1 MPILNNMSLSFY
13 QRGFGCI
20 EEQPSM
26 AANYL
31 VRSSD
36 LIDQVLKIDPR
47 NEKGLMRKLTILV
60 EMGDKNKYE
69 EFLSKLE
76 DVAFQS

>member
-1 MPILNNMSLSFY
+1 
-13 QRGFGCI
+13 
-20 EEQPSM
+20 M

-60 EMGDKNKYE
+60 EMGDKKKYE
-69 EFLSKLE
+69 EYLSKLE

>member
-1 MPILNNMSLSFY
+1 
-13 QRGFGCI
+13 
-20 EEQPSM
+20 
-26 AANYL
+26 
-31 VRSSD
+31 
-36 LIDQVLKIDPR
+36 VLKIDPR

-76 DVAFQS
+76 DVAF

>member
-1 MPILNNMSLSFY
+1 
-13 QRGFGCI
+13 
-20 EEQPSM
+20 M
-26 AANYL
+26 AANLL

-60 EMGDKNKYE
+60 EMGDKKKYE

>member
-1 MPILNNMSLSFY
+1 
-13 QRGFGCI
+13 
-20 EEQPSM
+20 M

-60 EMGDKNKYE
+60 EMGDKKKYE